1 MIGIIGAGNMGKAIA
16 LGIHQRIFITDL
28 DLKRLR
34 SVKNRRI
41 LACKDNIDLAK
52 RSKVIILAVKP
63 QHIRVVLQEI
73 KPYVKNSLII
83 SIAAGIETGLIEKIL
98 GKVRVV
104 RVMPNMPL
112 LVGRAI
118 SGITPG
124 RFAGKKD
131 LGMARRIFLK
141 LGKVVELK
149 EHLMDAVTAVSGS
162 GPAYYFLFTD
172 ILEKAARSCGLKNP
186 LARKLAM
193 ATFIGAAASADATGI
208 SMHDFVKKVASK
220 GGTTEAALK
229 VFKQ

>member
-28 DLKRLR
+28 DPKRLR

-52 RSKVIILAVKP
+52 HSKVIILAVKP

-98 GKVRVV
+98 GRVRVI

-112 LVGRAI
+112 LVGRPCLVLRLA
-118 SGITPG
+118 
-124 RFAGKKD
+124 D
-131 LGMARRIFLK
+131 LQEKRI
-141 LGKVVELK
+141 
-149 EHLMDAVTAVSGS
+149 
-162 GPAYYFLFTD
+162 
-172 ILEKAARSCGLKNP
+172 
-186 LARKLAM
+186 
-193 ATFIGAAASADATGI
+193 
-208 SMHDFVKKVASK
+208 
-220 GGTTEAALK
+220 
-229 VFKQ
+229 